1 MIRKEEKNRRREK
14 NEREGES
21 NAYEH
26 TLMERF
32 GAFYTDIICGRKEKV
47 NLGRI
52 GTYKIHV
59 WAA

>member
-1 MIRKEEKNRRREK
+1 MSQVKQR
-14 NEREGES
+14 ERES
-21 NAYEH
+21 L
-26 TLMERF
+26 TLTNTRSWRGLVPSTPTLYVAE
-32 GAFYTDIICGRKEKV
+32 KEKV

>member
-1 MIRKEEKNRRREK
+1 MGRVKEK
-14 NEREGES
+14 ERES
-21 NAYEH
+21 NANEH
-26 TLMERF
+26 TLLERL
-32 GAFYTDIICGRKEKV
+32 GVFYTDIICGQKKI

>member
-1 MIRKEEKNRRREK
+1 MSQVKQRE
-14 NEREGES
+14 RES
-21 NAYEH
+21 NADEH

-32 GAFYTDIICGRKEKV
+32 GVFYTDIICGRKEKKKK
-47 NLGRI
+47 LGRT

>member
-1 MIRKEEKNRRREK
+1 MS
-14 NEREGES
+14 EREIES
-21 NAYEH
+21 NAGEH

-32 GAFYTDIICGRKEKV
+32 GVFHTDIIRGQKKENV
-47 NLGRI
+47 NLGCI